1 MNSKLARIVLSFLL
15 VLLTAGVAAPPAHAA
30 PPHCYLP
37 PDVIWF
43 DCGIDLVE
51 GVPVKLVGK
60 GKAATAD
67 LDLFPG
73 AWSGPDG
80 QIYLCW
86 KFDGVSPCAL
96 EHKPYGALLGR
107 IGLTGE
113 PFVIGSSLT
122 FTPTTSGRLYVI
134 ANDNL
139 PYYADN
145 YGSYVVYQTL
155 P

>member
-1 MNSKLARIVLSFLL
+1 MNSKPARIFLCALFVLIAS
-15 VLLTAGVAAPPAHAA
+15 GISAPPVHAA
-30 PPHCYLP
+30 PTHCYLS

-60 GKAATAD
+60 GKAATAN
-67 LDLFPG
+67 LDLFPE

-80 QIYLCW
+80 QTYLCW

-96 EHKPYGALLGR
+96 EYKPYGALLGK

-113 PFVIGSSLT
+113 PFVIGSGLT

-145 YGSYVVYQTL
+145 YGSYVVYQFS